1 MWLEQSGG
9 LGQRG
14 RKRERRGGLEPSV
27 DSASHGGLQRRV
39 ASGCRGVLKTARHAE
54 RAGQDQ
60 VKGCCED
67 PSAGGG
73 GTKQLDSRSILRT
86 SP

>member
-1 MWLEQSGG
+1 MAGAEWRAGAAGEET
-9 LGQRG
+9 RMPA
-14 RKRERRGGLEPSV
+14 GLEPSM

-39 ASGCRGVLKTARHAE
+39 ASGFRRALKTARHAE

-60 VKGCCED
+60 AQGCCED